1 MKIKG
6 SYLVLYSP
14 IITFLLITI
23 FVNIENIYCFFIENP
38 NILTLLCIVSI
49 ALYLFWCFIYFA
61 NLLDKKIYSPLLKMN
76 DEKSTIIGYIP
87 ILKWNILTDQGK
99 WMFSGTYYRS
109 LNKID
114 VIKAKIYACINIFI
128 LVVNLVIL
136 IMYIFTVIITVFI
149 NISKKTI
156 NWLDENFTV
165 EW

>member
-1 MKIKG
+1 MKIRG

-49 ALYLFWCFIYFA
+49 ALYIFWCFIYIV
-61 NLLDKKIYSPLLKMN
+61 NLLDKKIYNPLLKMN

-99 WMFSGTYYRS
+99 WLFSDTPYTS

-114 VIKAKIYACINIFI
+114 IIKTKIYACINIFI

-136 IMYIFTVIITVFI
+136 IVYIVSVIITVFI
-149 NISKKTI
+149 NLLKKTI
-156 NWLDENFTV
+156 NWLDENCTV